1 MALGA
6 FVTFIP
12 TVQPEAARAFYEG
25 TLELRLV
32 SDDDFAVVFEHEGVM
47 LRVVKVTSFTPQPF
61 TVLGF
66 RAADVAAEV
75 QRLMDRGVTFER
87 YPGMGQDE
95 LGIWKP
101 MPDAQGVAWF
111 RDPDGNLLSV
121 SG

>member
-1 MALGA
+1 MALGP

-12 TVQPEAARAFYEG
+12 TAEPEAARAFYEG
-25 TLELRLV
+25 VLELRLV
-32 SDDDFAVVFEHEGVM
+32 SDDDFALVFEHEGVT
-47 LRVVKVTSFTPQPF
+47 LRVVKVKTFTPQPF

-66 RAADVAAEV
+66 RAADLAAEV
-75 QRLMDRGVTFER
+75 RRLMDRGVTFER

-101 MPDAQGVAWF
+101 APDAQGVAWF
-111 RDPDGNLLSV
+111 RDPEGNLLSI